1 MTNSKEHGIIM
12 KKSIKTN
19 QNAKHRPNT
28 WDDKIQL
35 NDLTIEDCE
44 KLYQSGYYVVVDD
57 GQVVDLKKFK

>member
-1 MTNSKEHGIIM
+1 M
-12 KKSIKTN
+12 KKKNKKRTFHFDPSVT
-19 QNAKHRPNT
+19 KHRPNT

-44 KLYQSGYYVVVDD
+44 KLYQSGYYVVVDN

>member
-1 MTNSKEHGIIM
+1 MR
-12 KKSIKTN
+12 KSIKTN
-19 QNAKHRPNT
+19 PNAKHRPNT

-44 KLYQSGYYVVVDD
+44 KLYQSGYYVIVDN